1 MTVEH
6 ILAGKGRT
14 VVTIEPERT
23 LFETAR
29 LLSEKR
35 IGAVVVS
42 DAEHAVLG
50 IVSERD
56 IVQALAKG
64 GPSVLQ
70 EPVSQH
76 MTAKVI
82 TCTGRSAIREL
93 MQLMTE
99 NKFRHVPIVENGRLT
114 GIVSIGDIVKQRV
127 AEIEAEQQALREY
140 IATA

>member
-64 GPSVLQ
+64 GPSALQ

-114 GIVSIGDIVKQRV
+114 GIVSIGDIVKHRL
-127 AEIEAEQQALREY
+127 AEIESEHQALRDY